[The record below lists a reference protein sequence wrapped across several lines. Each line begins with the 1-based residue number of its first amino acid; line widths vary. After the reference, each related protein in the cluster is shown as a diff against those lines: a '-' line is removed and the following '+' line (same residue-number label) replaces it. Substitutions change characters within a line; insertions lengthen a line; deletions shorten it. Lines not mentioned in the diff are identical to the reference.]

1 MLLTRPRAGS
11 RAIILLS
18 LPLKFSTET
27 TFPSQHLNT
36 QCFLYQ
42 PRWLVW
48 KQHTAVDSAKHQT
61 GTSFYY
67 LHLSRKIGNKLQ
79 IFLPN
84 SQMTQSPVLY
94 SVEKKDSLVC
104 LINMGS
110 SRHQRRGLT
119 KTGTMWPVYIPCYY
133 WLEALQKWTK
143 KQTTKPCLPLPH
155 GKGTLLVLKAQKMTV
170 TQWNQA
176 NIASSQSRQSQELT
190 WHPAIKL
197 TKLKTNH
204 AIRKSAIMWL
214 SGSEGLKGLFR
225 EQKRLS
231 NGPLAKTQVR
241 SYRPLGK
248 VVLNPLPPQAS
259 GGNTTAPPQRSTPVQ
274 APWNPTGLTWCA
286 YLSQQAAMKSSQCR
300 SEDCT
305 HHSYRGINSQG
316 TKD

>member
-197 TKLKTNH
+197 TKLQTNH
-204 AIRKSAIMWL
+204 AIRKQCHYVVIGKWGA
-214 SGSEGLKGLFR
+214 ER
-225 EQKRLS
+225 AVQR
-231 NGPLAKTQVR
+231 AKETKQW
-241 SYRPLGK
+241 
-248 VVLNPLPPQAS
+248 AS
-259 GGNTTAPPQRSTPVQ
+259 GKNTGEELSSTR
-274 APWNPTGLTWCA
+274 
-286 YLSQQAAMKSSQCR
+286 KSSPK
-300 SEDCT
+300 SASSSGFWWK
-305 HHSYRGINSQG
+305 HNSTSTEKHPSSG
-316 TKD
+316 TLESHWLNVMRLLKPASSHEIKPM